1 MNSFLGARDNLIVV
15 NNGKD
20 RVTSVV
26 TTTESFELD
35 VNFLRAPVAADRAER
50 PVRRGTVSTRLRRWR
65 DARRCATGRGL
76 HRRPMPPHSDHAHT
90 TAFLLLL
97 SYYVRPARAG
107 RSTRARLT
115 R

>member
-1 MNSFLGARDNLIVV
+1 MNCFLGATSNKIVV
-15 NNGKD
+15 KNGKD
-20 RVTSVV
+20 RVRSVV
-26 TTTESFELD
+26 TTAESFELY

-50 PVRRGTVSTRLRRWR
+50 PVRRDAMSTQLRRRR